1 MGEAV
6 PSSSFS
12 RDYTALTDFMMHLV
26 VRRLENG
33 VDRIEAM
40 EFVQRPASFPAHSRP
55 LDMDNPRKRDLV
67 SIGLDAIGVIVPPD
81 AIMMG
86 CVYDDGDTTHIMAW
100 RCWRDAK
107 HACPVPRL
115 ISDVMENPRSRR
127 VVYALI
133 VAVAFLVP
141 SPWEMYRVFS
151 EVFLSQQTAQSE

>member
-1 MGEAV
+1 
-6 PSSSFS
+6 
-12 RDYTALTDFMMHLV
+12 
-26 VRRLENG
+26 
-33 VDRIEAM
+33 M

-67 SIGLDAIGVIVPPD
+67 SIGLESIG
-81 AIMMG
+81 
-86 CVYDDGDTTHIMAW
+86 
-100 RCWRDAK
+100 
-107 HACPVPRL
+107 L
-115 ISDVMENPRSRR
+115 MENPRSRR